1 MKEEMEL
8 LEKNE
13 TWKLCQLSNGRTT
26 IECKWVHKA
35 KEDILYT
42 ERNIRLKAWLVAQSF
57 TQR

>member
-42 ERNIRLKAWLVAQSF
+42 ERNIRLKA
-57 TQR
+57 